1 MRCILRD
8 WEFGRCPTTLS
19 KLCFELVAG
28 RVQIPPQ
35 FLPTA
40 NQRLPC
46 GTPCRFS

>member
-1 MRCILRD
+1 MRCILKD

-35 FLPTA
+35 FLPTP
-40 NQRLPC
+40 NLHITVWDSLQI
-46 GTPCRFS
+46 